1 MLLTLSC
8 AGGAAALQSGMLLGC
23 VTARLVQE
31 GSCSNQSGRK
41 AFPGGLFRTGADKD
55 PEGDFTRLSID
66 HRQPR
71 ETRPN
76 TDVQAASQGY
86 VIQMLLLRRRAFF
99 FHLYC
104 PLKTDL
110 DSSAFFRTFPG
121 FCIFFSLPIF
131 CLSTDNYSYL
141 IKLYKNYSPQNCN
154 STVKNVMSVMTVG
167 LLPSCHCPF

>member
-99 FHLYC
+99 FFYE
-104 PLKTDL
+104 PLLINAVSVFNSILSCIMKWDKISISL
-110 DSSAFFRTFPG
+110 AFRGYFLRLPSSQMPH
-121 FCIFFSLPIF
+121 F
-131 CLSTDNYSYL
+131 CLPYGLNML
-141 IKLYKNYSPQNCN
+141 ERG
-154 STVKNVMSVMTVG
+154 SV
-167 LLPSCHCPF
+167 